1 MTDPVTP
8 GTDPAPQ
15 QQQQPNAPARLP
27 DDHPLV
33 TAFGAQKEK
42 NAGLQ
47 SQIDTLTA
55 ELEKAKKPADPNE
68 PEWKQKFTDLETQL
82 AEERKARETAE
93 KAAATATRIQYGID
107 KGLPKPLAEL
117 LVGIPDD
124 KVDAKINE
132 LSPLLG
138 SGGPTPNPQQGN
150 PSRGR
155 GGTLSAGRER
165 YAETHK

>member
-15 QQQQPNAPARLP
+15 QQQPPARLP

-55 ELEKAKKPADPNE
+55 ELEKAKKPADSNE

-93 KAAATATRIQYGID
+93 QAAATATRIQYGID

-117 LVGIPDD
+117 LVGLPDD
-124 KVDAKINE
+124 KVDAKIAE

-138 SGGPTPNPQQGN
+138 GGGPTPNPQQGN
-150 PSRGR
+150 PSQGR
-155 GGTLSAGRER
+155 GGSLSAGRER
-165 YAETHK
+165 YAQTHK

>member
-8 GTDPAPQ
+8 GTDPAPTQ
-15 QQQQPNAPARLP
+15 QAASEPIRLP

-42 NAGLQ
+42 NVGLQ

-55 ELEKAKKPADPNE
+55 ELDKAKKPADPNE
-68 PEWKQKFTDLETQL
+68 PEWKQKFSDLESQL
-82 AEERKARETAE
+82 AAERAARESAE
-93 KAAATATRIQYGID
+93 QEAATAKRIQYGID

-117 LVGIPDD
+117 LVGLPDD
-124 KVDAKINE
+124 QVDAKIGE
-132 LSPLLG
+132 LYPLLG
-138 SGGPTPNPQQGN
+138 NGGPTPNPQQGN
-150 PSRGR
+150 PSKGR
-155 GGTLSAGRER
+155 GGSLSAGRER

>member
-8 GTDPAPQ
+8 GADPAPQ
-15 QQQQPNAPARLP
+15 QQQPSSPARLP

-68 PEWKQKFTDLETQL
+68 QKFTDLETQL